1 MSQEQKAKIWSALC
15 YLPPLFLPLL
25 FLKRRTPLIYFH
37 AKQALVTW
45 IFLSAAYVISL
56 LPGRFFAVCKWPAS
70 IGLGILFLLH
80 LGMGLGTAT
89 RGQAKPLP
97 LGEWIDNLPLFKGSE
112 TSGEERTL

>member
-1 MSQEQKAKIWSALC
+1 MSQDQKVKIWSALC

-25 FLKRRTPLIYFH
+25 FFKRRTPLIYSH

-45 IFLSAAYVISL
+45 IFLGLAYVISL
-56 LPGRFFAVCKWPAS
+56 LPGPLFAVGKWPVS

-80 LGMGLGTAT
+80 LAMGLATAV

-97 LGEWIDNLPLFKGSE
+97 LGEWIDNLPIFSSSE
-112 TSGEERTL
+112 TSGEETR